1 MIKQLMCA
9 TVLVLLGP
17 SAWQATVLAE
27 EGREHSVQTVIQ
39 SRTFTIPAGRCP
51 QLPANAEVRGL
62 GVERTTTTIEG
73 AEDRGEDRGKTG
85 LRGSVLSRISGAATD
100 NLGGTYTFSYQLKY
114 SSPIPGTGIVTDT
127 FRLTGNGVA
136 NGMSTFFKAT
146 VDFDSGFNP
155 LFETFHLLEQS
166 ADPFV
171 CDPL

>member
-1 MIKQLMCA
+1 MKRVICA
-9 TVLVLLGP
+9 AAVALIGG
-17 SAWQATVLAE
+17 SAWPATVLAD
-27 EGREHSVQTVIQ
+27 GAGEHSEQTVIQ
-39 SRTFTIPAGRCP
+39 SRSFTIPAGRCP
-51 QLPANAEVRGL
+51 QLPANVEVRGL

-73 AEDRGEDRGKTG
+73 TDDRGEERGKAG
-85 LRGSVLSRISGAATD
+85 LRGSVLSRISGTATD

-127 FRLTGNGVA
+127 FRLKGNGVA

-166 ADPFV
+166 GDPFI